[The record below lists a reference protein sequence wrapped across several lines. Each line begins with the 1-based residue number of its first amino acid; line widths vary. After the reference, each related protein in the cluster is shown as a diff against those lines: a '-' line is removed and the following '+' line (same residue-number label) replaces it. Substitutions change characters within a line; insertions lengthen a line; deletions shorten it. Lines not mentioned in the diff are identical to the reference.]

1 MKKTEMITSKPVKQ
15 KNSLAKAAEMKPFWV
30 FFAIAILVLAISAFK
45 LSSSWVLT
53 IFTALLILG
62 VTIFFI
68 SFNLAKTNKDI
79 KLKRTELDAIVSNL
93 DIGIIAYDSDFNI
106 SVLNRAAENILG
118 VNGKDIIG
126 KQFSLA
132 LTKDRKFRLMAPIM
146 FPSLAPLAVKRS
158 EPGAYPEI
166 MDVSLTD
173 PDLELRISTDKIID
187 LSGGLLGFV
196 KLIKDRT
203 REIEILRSKGEFITT
218 ASHQLRTPLTSL
230 YWIFESLNNET
241 LTEGQK
247 TLVGEGMTVSSRALK
262 IVNDLLDAS
271 KIEEGRFGYHFEN
284 ANVVEFLEM
293 VLKEKMAFA
302 QEYGIKLY
310 FQKPE
315 APVICLIDSE
325 KLGYAL
331 SNLIDNA
338 IKYNVKNGEVT
349 VGIEKVKDKPYVSIF
364 VKDTGIGVPADEIN
378 KLFSKFFR
386 AENAAKTVSDGSGL
400 GLFITK
406 NIIRRHG
413 GDIWA
418 ESELNRGTTFHFTLP
433 TDPTLVPSREVVYE
447 EEQDA

>member
-1 MKKTEMITSKPVKQ
+1 MLNYKPTKQ

-30 FFAIAILVLAISAFK
+30 FSAIAILVLAISAFQ
-45 LSSSWVLT
+45 LSLSWVLT
-53 IFTALLILG
+53 IFTACLILG

-68 SFNLAKTNKDI
+68 SFNLAKTNRDI
-79 KLKRTELDAIVSNL
+79 KLERIELNAIISNL
-93 DIGIIAYDSDFNI
+93 DIGIIAYDSDFKI
-106 SVLNRAAENILG
+106 LVLNRAAENILG
-118 VNGKDIIG
+118 VNSKNILG

-132 LTKDRKFRLMAPIM
+132 LTKNPNFRLMTPIM

-158 EPGAYPEI
+158 EPGVYPEI
-166 MDVSLTD
+166 IDISLAD
-173 PDLELRISTDKIID
+173 PDLELRISTDKIVG
-187 LSGGLLGFV
+187 LSGELLGFV
-196 KLIKDRT
+196 KLIKDKT

-230 YWIFESLNNET
+230 YWIFESLNKET
-241 LTEGQK
+241 LAESQK
-247 TLVGEGMTVSSRALK
+247 TLVDEGMVVSSRALK

-271 KIEEGRFGYHFEN
+271 KIEEGRFGYRFEN
-284 ANVVEFLEM
+284 VNVADFLES
-293 VLKEKMAFA
+293 VLKEKMILA

-315 APVICLIDSE
+315 TPVICLIDSE

-349 VGIEKVKDKPYVSIF
+349 VGIEKVEDQPYISIF
-364 VKDTGIGVPADEIN
+364 IKDTGIGVPAEEIN

-386 AENAAKTVSDGSGL
+386 AENAAKIVADGSGL

-406 NIIRRHG
+406 NIIRQHG
-413 GDIWA
+413 GNIWA
-418 ESELNRGTTFHFTLP
+418 ESEINRGTTFHFTLP
-433 TDPTLVPSREVVYE
+433 TDPTLVPPREVVYE
-447 EEQDA
+447 E